1 MGHRLPGEQLEG
13 RIVVDVA
20 ILHQATVAVVGVFA
34 ETDVGHE
41 DEPRRGPADGAE
53 RARDDAVGVGGAA
66 PARVLPLRHAE
77 EDDGRHAQVPEP
89 PALLGRAVDRALRDA
104 RHRRDRLLHPTSGHD
119 EERLHELGR
128 VDARLAHQAAE
139 RLAAAET
146 AGAIG
151 GEAAHRGGAIIYR
164 VPRGKTLAMRV
175 VRDAHAPGRG
185 ALTTVRAAP
194 TSYART
200 GSQATPS
207 RA

>member
-1 MGHRLPGEQLEG
+1 
-13 RIVVDVA
+13 A

-41 DEPRRGPADGAE
+41 DEPRRRLADGAE
-53 RARDDAVGVGGAA
+53 RPWDNAVGVGGAA

-89 PALLGRAVDRALRDA
+89 AALLGRALDRALRDA
-104 RHRRDRLLHPTSGHD
+104 RHRRDRLLDPAAGHD

-146 AGAIG
+146 ARAVG
-151 GEAAHRGGAIIYR
+151 GEAAHDAARIKASERGLWKPPRATGA
-164 VPRGKTLAMRV
+164 PSGLTA
-175 VRDAHAPGRG
+175 GRG
-185 ALTTVRAAP
+185 RTTP
-194 TSYART
+194 TARRRRGPRT
-200 GSQATPS
+200 DCHAKRQVVVDD
-207 RA
+207 